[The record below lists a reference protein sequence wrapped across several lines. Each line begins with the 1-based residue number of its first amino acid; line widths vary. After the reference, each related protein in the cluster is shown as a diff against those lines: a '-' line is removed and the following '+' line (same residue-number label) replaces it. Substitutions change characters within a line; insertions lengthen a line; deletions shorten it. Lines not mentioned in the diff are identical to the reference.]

1 MKLPLH
7 LLLFTA
13 LLPSS
18 DGIGGAKTH
27 TSGHT
32 GGVKGVNNNTIA
44 GATAPPANK
53 ESLLESPHDSPSLM
67 TNNNNYDSSSEE
79 ASAEESITFPTDG
92 ITQRDTQRDTH
103 GIRDPDS
110 TGSSSAD
117 GSSSSTTSPT
127 TSPPTNKLYVLK
139 RNGSKEPIFYDKI
152 QSRIKSL
159 AMNLSPFVDIAGI
172 TQRVVTG
179 LYPGIR
185 TKELDNLA
193 AETAAYMSTQHPDYS
208 RLAARIS
215 VSNLHKETSPS
226 FSLTLK
232 KLSSLVDPK
241 TNQPCEIISPE
252 LMKVVDKF
260 GDIID
265 R

>member
-18 DGIGGAKTH
+18 DGISGAKTH
-27 TSGHT
+27 TGGHT
-32 GGVKGVNNNTIA
+32 GGVKGVNNNITLSEPGPI
-44 GATAPPANK
+44 APPANT
-53 ESLLESPHDSPSLM
+53 ESLLESPHDSSLLEESL
-67 TNNNNYDSSSEE
+67 NDSSSEE
-79 ASAEESITFPTDG
+79 ASAEESLTFPADG
-92 ITQRDTQRDTH
+92 ITH

-117 GSSSSTTSPT
+117 GSSSS

-152 QSRIKSL
+152 QTRIKSL
-159 AMNLSPFVDIAGI
+159 ATNLSPFVDIAGI